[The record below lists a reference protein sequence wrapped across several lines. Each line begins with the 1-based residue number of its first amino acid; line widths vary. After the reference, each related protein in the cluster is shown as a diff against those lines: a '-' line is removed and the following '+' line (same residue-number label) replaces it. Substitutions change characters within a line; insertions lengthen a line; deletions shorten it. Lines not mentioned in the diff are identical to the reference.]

1 MFMHTKQSNVTNNTM
16 KNTPLILSIIA
27 LVGVITI
34 GILQLTAGKGSE
46 TEAPAAEGTEIAAQK
61 GAIVYFNLDRVLN
74 EYDMANDLRTA
85 VESKVQGIQQ
95 EVTRRGNRLQND
107 VNSFQEKVNKG
118 LITRS
123 TAEIQQQKLIEQQQ
137 QFQTYAQK
145 KEQEIAEEQQVLM
158 NQIGDA
164 IKKYVDRY
172 NEIHGYAMIIA
183 CQGDILPAPIV
194 TADAA
199 LDITDDLL
207 AGLNDEYVKTKA
219 AEKQ

>member
-1 MFMHTKQSNVTNNTM
+1 M

-145 KEQEIAEEQQVLM
+145 KEQEIAE
-158 NQIGDA
+158 
-164 IKKYVDRY
+164 
-172 NEIHGYAMIIA
+172 
-183 CQGDILPAPIV
+183 
-194 TADAA
+194 
-199 LDITDDLL
+199 
-207 AGLNDEYVKTKA
+207 
-219 AEKQ
+219 